1 MRTHAALPRITDVL
15 LRIITADCGLLRVT
29 DRMSIKILVD
39 SRLEGAQLHRLGGGV
54 INDLIMILRGAQYS
68 RCPTIATTAILLST
82 NADFTLFLCARALLH
97 VINDKRMTIYY

>member
-68 RCPTIATTAILLST
+68 RCTNYCDYCNGTI
-82 NADFTLFLCARALLH
+82 N
-97 VINDKRMTIYY
+97 

>member
-68 RCPTIATTAILLST
+68 RCTNYCDYCTILLST
-82 NADFTLFLCARALLH
+82 NADFTLFLCATAR
-97 VINDKRMTIYY
+97 YQ